1 MNPKVRALPVL
12 ESATSTLRKK
22 SRFWNILLGAWYV
35 LSATPAVPT
44 YPKPHQQAFGNA
56 ARKQALRE
64 MTDYWEPRICIE
76 KGCAEARRQGGARGP
91 TWPRVSETSRPR
103 GV

>member
-1 MNPKVRALPVL
+1 M
-12 ESATSTLRKK
+12 
-22 SRFWNILLGAWYV
+22 
-35 LSATPAVPT
+35 PT

-76 KGCAEARRQGGARGP
+76 KGYPRAAGGERPGAGPGGLRGL
-91 TWPRVSETSRPR
+91 E
-103 GV
+103 